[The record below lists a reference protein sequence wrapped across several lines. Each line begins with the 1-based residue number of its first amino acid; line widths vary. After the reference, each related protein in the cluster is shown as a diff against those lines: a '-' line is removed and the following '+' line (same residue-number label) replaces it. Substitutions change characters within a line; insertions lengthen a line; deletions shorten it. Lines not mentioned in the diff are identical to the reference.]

1 MASRRELRAMFGRTK
16 LPGIDLCLADVATEA
31 RRLAGKMSVS
41 GVQPKLSM
49 AVQGDRLVAVA
60 ERGQYI
66 LKPQTNDFAQLP
78 ENEALCM
85 TVAAEW
91 GIPTARNMLI
101 HLKDGSPAL
110 LVRRFD
116 RVRRGRRV
124 NKLHCEH
131 MQQILGADKYEGSHE
146 AVAKAIARHCTF
158 PRVELQRFFE
168 LTLFNFVIGN
178 GDAHKKNFSLLTR
191 GDDTALSPAYDLV
204 SSRLALPSEDTEL
217 ALALNGRR
225 NQIMG
230 QDFVRFGKTI
240 GLRAGVAEE
249 RIESLTRFLPQVHKA
264 TEQSHL
270 TAERQEQLMEIVT
283 GRTSRLEVVQ

>member
-1 MASRRELRAMFGRTK
+1 MSSARELRAMFGRTK
-16 LPGIDLCLADVATEA
+16 LPGIDLSLAEVATEA

-85 TVAAEW
+85 ALAAEW
-91 GIPTARNMLI
+91 GIPTAPNMLI
-101 HLKDGSPAL
+101 RLKDGSPAL

-124 NKLHCEH
+124 SKLHCEH

-146 AVAKAIARHCTF
+146 AIAKAIAQHCTF

-168 LTLFNFVIGN
+168 LTLFNFAIGN

-191 GDDTALSPAYDLV
+191 NNDTALSPAYDIV

-217 ALALNGRR
+217 ALALSGKR
-225 NQIMG
+225 NRLKG
-230 QDFVRFGKTI
+230 LDFVRFGKTI
-240 GLRAGVAEE
+240 GLRAGLAEE
-249 RIESLTRFLPQVHKA
+249 RTASLTEFLPQMRKA
-264 TEQSHL
+264 IEKSEL
-270 TAERQEQLMEIVT
+270 TAERRGQLMDIVT
-283 GRTSRLEVVQ
+283 GRVSRLAVVQ